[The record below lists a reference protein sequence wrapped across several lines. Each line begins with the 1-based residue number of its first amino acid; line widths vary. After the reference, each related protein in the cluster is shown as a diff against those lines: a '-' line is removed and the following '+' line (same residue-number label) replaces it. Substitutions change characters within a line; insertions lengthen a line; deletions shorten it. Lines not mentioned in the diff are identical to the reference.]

1 VLRTALPHRKM
12 IVDGICVEPTMSKRG
27 PKFQVAVRASA
38 GGAFTFDIFT
48 VSGEPRTLQ
57 VNSQPY
63 STPADAARAG
73 YEALA
78 AKGLQTP
85 DIDEAPPVSGEVE
98 LGVFLPLVLVTNVIA
113 AIVVWYAVGAL
124 LG

>member
-1 VLRTALPHRKM
+1 MT
-12 IVDGICVEPTMSKRG
+12 VDGICVEPAMSERG
-27 PKFQVAVRASA
+27 LKFQVAVRASA

-57 VNSQPY
+57 VNRQLY
-63 STPADAARAG
+63 ATPADAARAG

-85 DIDEAPPVSGEVE
+85 DIDEARPVSGDVE
-98 LGVFLPLVLVTNVIA
+98 LGVFLPLVLVGNVIA
-113 AIVVWYAVGAL
+113 AIVVWHAVGTL

>member
-1 VLRTALPHRKM
+1 LS
-12 IVDGICVEPTMSKRG
+12 ERG

-38 GGAFTFDIFT
+38 SGAFTFDIFT

-57 VNSQPY
+57 VNTQLY
-63 STPADAARAG
+63 ATPADAARAG

-85 DIDEAPPVSGEVE
+85 EIARPVSREVE
-98 LGVFLPLVLVTNVIA
+98 LGVFLPLVLVTNIIA